1 MNNERASVARTVAV
15 LGLVVQ
21 FVLTIVLIHR
31 TTDLATWLH
40 GLTTGAGDVLGG
52 AVALLLLLA
61 LIVPC
66 WRGKRWALVTS
77 VLLQV
82 GLTLGIVPY
91 LIAGFAHPQDFA
103 AWLLNIS
110 YFDVGVVAAA
120 FGAVAA
126 REAWGRTR
134 PRGLRSVQGAA
145 IWAVV
150 GVWAGMVAVAAAVA
164 GAPAPAGTMDQPAE
178 NVVLLRMGAMS
189 FEPAHLRLPP
199 GKRTAVVVVNESTES
214 HSFDVDP
221 LDIHVRVPAQS
232 TVVTMVRMPA
242 GPPVPFYC
250 GIPGHS
256 EAGMTGTLVPE

>member
-1 MNNERASVARTVAV
+1 MNNERASVARTVVV

-52 AVALLLLLA
+52 AVALLLLLL

-110 YFDVGVVAAA
+110 YFDVGVVAAT

-126 REAWGRTR
+126 REAWGRAR
-134 PRGLRSVQGAA
+134 PRGWRSVQGAA
-145 IWAVV
+145 IWAGV
-150 GVWAGMVAVAAAVA
+150 GVWAGMVAVGVAVA

-178 NVVLLRMGAMS
+178 NVAILRMGAMS
-189 FEPAHLRLPP
+189 FHPAQLRLPA
-199 GKRTAVVVVNESTES
+199 GKRSAVVVVNESTES

-221 LDIHVRVPAQS
+221 LGIHIRVPGQS
-232 TVVTMVRMPA
+232 TVVAMVRMPA

-250 GIPGHS
+250 GIPGHR
-256 EAGMTGTLVPE
+256 EAGMTGTLVAE

>member
-1 MNNERASVARTVAV
+1 
-15 LGLVVQ
+15 
-21 FVLTIVLIHR
+21 
-31 TTDLATWLH
+31 
-40 GLTTGAGDVLGG
+40 
-52 AVALLLLLA
+52 
-61 LIVPC
+61 
-66 WRGKRWALVTS
+66 
-77 VLLQV
+77 
-82 GLTLGIVPY
+82 
-91 LIAGFAHPQDFA
+91 
-103 AWLLNIS
+103 
-110 YFDVGVVAAA
+110 
-120 FGAVAA
+120 
-126 REAWGRTR
+126 
-134 PRGLRSVQGAA
+134 
-145 IWAVV
+145 
-150 GVWAGMVAVAAAVA
+150 
-164 GAPAPAGTMDQPAE
+164 MDQPAE